1 MAESPAYSPRPRSP
15 LRVAIA
21 GAGMVARLHL
31 DAARRAGAHVVG
43 ICASTPE
50 RGSQAAESLGLDRAF
65 ASAEELATDAG
76 VDVVHVCTPNSSHRR
91 LTELALRSGK
101 HVICEKPLATTS
113 ADADQLVKAAQDSGL
128 ITAVP
133 FVYRYH
139 PMAAEAR
146 ARVRGGSLGSVRLIH
161 GHYLQDWLSEPGDNN
176 WRVDPELGGT
186 SRAFADIGSHWCDL
200 LEWVT
205 GHRISELI
213 AQTQTVL
220 PTREG
225 TARATFS
232 ASGEASGEASGDATD
247 EPRSAGNTPVTT
259 EDVAQVLFRTDRG
272 ATGTLTISQVSPGR
286 KNRLWFEVDGA
297 AASVAF
303 DQENPESLFI
313 GSRRGNASLLRDAAL
328 LSPDAARLSVLPAG
342 HPMGYAD
349 CFAAFV
355 AEVYAA
361 IKSNAD
367 PATTSQLAYPTFDD
381 AARTVRLTETV
392 LLSART
398 RSWIE
403 VP

>member
-1 MAESPAYSPRPRSP
+1 MVAESP

-31 DAARRAGAHVVG
+31 DAARRAGARVVG

-50 RGSQAAESLGLDRAF
+50 RGKQAAQRFGLDLSF
-65 ASAEELATDAG
+65 DSAEDLAVSPG

-91 LTELALRSGK
+91 LTELALRAGK
-101 HVICEKPLATTS
+101 HVVCEKPLATTS
-113 ADADQLVKAAQDSGL
+113 DGANALVGLARDSGL

-146 ARVRGGSLGSVRLIH
+146 ARVRSGSTGQVRLIH

-176 WRVDPELGGT
+176 WRVDPEIGGA

-213 AQTQTVL
+213 ADVQTVL
-220 PTREG
+220 PVRRG
-225 TARATFS
+225 AGRATFS
-232 ASGEASGEASGDATD
+232 GNDDAADSAAAPEEA
-247 EPRSAGNTPVTT
+247 VTT
-259 EDVAQVLFRTDRG
+259 EDVAQLLFHTDLG
-272 ATGTLTISQVSPGR
+272 ATGALTVSQVSPGR
-286 KNRLWFEVDGA
+286 KNRLWFEVDGSA
-297 AASVAF
+297 AGVAF
-303 DQENPESLFI
+303 DQENPESLFV
-313 GSRRGNASLLRDAAL
+313 GSRAGNANLLRDAAL
-328 LSPDAARLSVLPAG
+328 LSPEAARLSVLPGG

-355 AEVYAA
+355 ADVYAA
-361 IKSNAD
+361 IRPTAASS
-367 PATTSQLAYPTFDD
+367 TTDRGGFPTFDD
-381 AARTVRLTETV
+381 AARTVRLTEAV
-392 LLSART
+392 LRSARS
-398 RSWIE
+398 RSWTE
-403 VP
+403 VPDEG